1 MHADSSRDQ
10 GLQRPVQYLKGVG
23 PRRAEDLA
31 RLGIGTVE
39 DLLLHFPR
47 GYLDLGDRVPL
58 VGLVPGQRATVSG
71 QVLASAERRPRQ
83 GLGILTVLIDDGEG
97 RLQLVFFNQPY
108 LRQQLVAGV
117 QVLASGELTRY
128 RGQLQMQS
136 PELELL
142 GEAEEPRLLA
152 RRILPLYPL
161 TRGLGQRWLRR
172 LLDGLLAE
180 VGLAATLPEILPAA
194 WLAAEGW
201 PARAQALRSIHFPA
215 DEAEL
220 EAARERLKFEELFL
234 LQLLAALRRRHRSRE
249 AGPVLAAD
257 QRLLAPFLADLPY
270 RLTAAQERALAEIR
284 ADLAGGGR
292 MNRLLQ
298 GDVGCGKTVVALAAL
313 LLAVEGGLQ
322 GAFMVPLEALARQ
335 HYANWVAPLAA
346 RGLRAGLLL
355 GSGSQPAKE
364 RRAAIA
370 GLADGSLDLA
380 FGTQALIQEGV
391 HFARLGL
398 AVVDE
403 QHRFGVLQRAGLRER
418 GAPHV
423 LVMSATPIPR
433 SLAMTVY
440 GDLELSTIDALPPDR
455 PPVVTRLAGEE
466 QLPRILAFLRERVS
480 AGERAFL
487 IYPLVEEGD
496 QAELAAATEAYA
508 ALVAGPLAGI
518 GCGLIHGRLSA
529 QRKEEALAAF
539 RSGEKPVLVA
549 TTVVEV
555 GIDVAEATLMLIHNP
570 ERFGL
575 SQLHQLRGRIGR
587 GRRKSYCI
595 LVAPAGLGGASRA
608 RLEIFVRH
616 RDGFRLAEEDLRLRG
631 PGELFGQRQH
641 GRPEL
646 SLAHPLADARLV
658 ALARERA
665 AQLAERDPELA
676 AADLRPL
683 RELLRRVYKER
694 LVLAGVG

>member
-1 MHADSSRDQ
+1 MHPDSARDQ

-23 PRRAEDLA
+23 PRRAGDLA
-31 RLGIGTVE
+31 RLGIATVE

-47 GYLDLGDRVPL
+47 GYLDLGDRRSL
-58 VGLVPGQRATVSG
+58 AGLAAGERATVSG
-71 QVLASAERRPRQ
+71 QVLASAERRPRR
-83 GLGILTVLIDDGEG
+83 GLSILTVLIDDGAG

-108 LRQQLVAGV
+108 LKQQLANGV
-117 QVLASGELTRY
+117 EVLVHGELGLY

-136 PELELL
+136 PELEVL
-142 GEAEEPRLLA
+142 GDDEGPRLLA

-172 LLDGLLAE
+172 LIDGLFAE
-180 VGLAATLPEILPAA
+180 AGLAAALPEILPAE

-201 PARAQALRSIHFPA
+201 PSRAEALRGIHFPA
-215 DEAEL
+215 DQAEL

-234 LQLLAALRRRHRSRE
+234 LQLLAALRRRRRTRE
-249 AGPVLAAD
+249 KGPVLAAD
-257 QRLLAPFLADLPY
+257 QRLLVPFLAGLPY
-270 RLTAAQERALAEIR
+270 QLTAAQAKALAEIR
-284 ADLAGGGR
+284 GDLAGGGC

-335 HYANWVAPLAA
+335 HYANWAGPLTAL
-346 RGLRAGLLL
+346 GLRVGLLL
-355 GSGSQPAKE
+355 GGGSQPAKE
-364 RRAAIA
+364 RRAVLA

-391 HFARLGL
+391 EFARLGL

-418 GAPHV
+418 GAPHL
-423 LVMSATPIPR
+423 LVMTATPIPR

-440 GDLELSTIDALPPDR
+440 GDLELSSIDALPPGR
-455 PPVVTRLAGEE
+455 PPLVTRLAGEA
-466 QLPRILAFLRERVS
+466 QLPSIYAFLRERVG
-480 AGERAFL
+480 AGERVFL

-496 QAELAAATEAYA
+496 QVELAAATEAFA
-508 ALVAGPLAGI
+508 ELAAGPLAGL

-529 QRKEEALAAF
+529 AKKDEALAAF

-549 TTVVEV
+549 TTVIEV
-555 GIDVAEATLMLIHNP
+555 GIDVAEATVMVIHNP

-587 GRRKSYCI
+587 GTRKSYCI
-595 LVAPAGLGGASRA
+595 LVAAGGLAGASRE
-608 RLEIFVRH
+608 RLDIFVRH

-646 SLAHPLADARLV
+646 SLAHPLDDARLV
-658 ALARERA
+658 GLARERA
-665 AQLAERDPELA
+665 AALAARDPELA
-676 AADLRPL
+676 AADLRAL
-683 RELLRRVYKER
+683 RDLLQRVYRER
-694 LVLAGVG
+694 LLLAGVG